1 MIQSVKD
8 FLQIALWVAN
18 LILLSYGG
26 YKFLNKPHSDLED
39 RVDALE
45 DKVKELELKIKE
57 HEESLKVGNDRFR
70 KQRRT
75 NAAFKVINM
84 AFINFEI
91 AFCQAQ
97 DYANTNELLKAKS
110 KLEILL
116 TEEDDEDD

>member
-45 DKVKELELKIKE
+45 DKSKELELKIKE
-57 HEESLKVGNDRFR
+57 HEESLRVGNDRFR
-70 KQRRT
+70 KQKRS
-75 NAAFKVINM
+75 NAAFKNIM
-84 AFINFEI
+84 LSFIDFEI
-91 AFCQAQ
+91 AFCQETK
-97 DYANTNELLKAKS
+97 YANIKDLELAKAKLQ
-110 KLEILL
+110 KYL
-116 TEEDDEDD
+116 TEDDEDD